1 MRRFF
6 YIIFFLFLT
15 VPHSKVYAYSD
26 KIYKELSTFT
36 KVLNIVDEYY
46 VTPVDEKKAV
56 DGAIQGMLSALDP
69 HTVYLSPDIYKYF
82 SSDTRGRFGGLGI
95 EVSVRDGVLT
105 IISPLEGTPAWEAGI
120 KSGDKILFVDGQSTK
135 NMSLGEAVQYMRGP
149 VGKKITL
156 TLWRHGVERPRTVT
170 LARQLIKVP
179 SIKTEDLGDGYGY
192 FRIVQFQEGTAKSL
206 KKNIEDYKEKNG
218 GKLNGV
224 ILDLRDNPGGLL
236 VESVKV
242 SDYFL
247 KKGVIV
253 STKGRQ
259 GVTEV
264 KKAHAPGTLEDV
276 PMVIMINGGSAS
288 ASEIVAGALQDNNR
302 AKLVGTTSF
311 GKGSVQTVIDL
322 DNGGAV
328 KITVAH
334 YYTPKDRLIDGK
346 GIAPD
351 LVLDQESYKKKNQV
365 KAEEGKTKKITRE
378 EFNDFQK
385 SEALAYLKRMK

>member
-15 VPHSKVYAYSD
+15 VPHSKAYAYSD

-36 KVLNIVDEYY
+36 KVLNIVDENY
-46 VTPVDEKKAV
+46 VTPVDEKKAI
-56 DGAIQGMLSALDP
+56 DGAIQGMLSSLDP

-105 IISPLEGTPAWEAGI
+105 IISPLEGTPAWDAGI
-120 KSGDKILFVDGQSTK
+120 KSGDKILFIDSQTTK

-156 TLWRHGVERPRTVT
+156 TLWRPGVERPRTVT

-206 KKNIEDYKEKNG
+206 KKNIEDFKEKNG
-218 GKLNGV
+218 GKFSGL

-236 VESVKV
+236 IESVKV

-264 KKAHAPGTLEDV
+264 KKAHAPGTLENV

-322 DNGGAV
+322 NNGGAV

-351 LVLDQESYKKKNQV
+351 LMLDQEGYKKKNQV

>member
-1 MRRFF
+1 MKKLF
-6 YIIFFLFLT
+6 YIISFLSLMILNLEAR
-15 VPHSKVYAYSD
+15 AYSD

-36 KVLNIVDEYY
+36 KILNIVDEYY
-46 VTPVDEKKAV
+46 VTPVDEKEAI

-69 HTVYLSPDIYKYF
+69 HTIYLSPDIYKYF

-105 IISPLEGTPAWEAGI
+105 IISPLEGTPAWDAGI
-120 KSGDKILFVDGQSTK
+120 KSGDKILFIDGQSTK

-149 VGKKITL
+149 IGKKITL
-156 TLWRHGVERPRTVT
+156 TLWHPGVTKPRTVT

-179 SIKTEDLGDGYGY
+179 SIKTEDMGGGFGY

-206 KKNIEDYKEKNG
+206 KKNIEDFKEKNHG
-218 GKLNGV
+218 RIRGI

-236 VESVKV
+236 TESIKV

-264 KKAHAPGTLEDV
+264 KKAHAPGTLEDM

-351 LVLDQESYKKKNQV
+351 LTLDQESYKKKNQI

-385 SEALAYLKRMK
+385 SEALSYLKRMK